1 MAASDE
7 SISQPEFRL
16 TSFLDQTWHKRVV
29 LIVDNAPRHR
39 GKPIDE
45 ALAEHPHLEFKRPPS
60 YSTQLNVNERSW
72 KLLRRRATHNRDF
85 DSTDDLKRTI
95 RASLSYYRTVRGW
108 IRTLIVGCY
117 TRGQNQS
124 TTTGS

>member
-1 MAASDE
+1 
-7 SISQPEFRL
+7 
-16 TSFLDQTWHKRVV
+16 
-29 LIVDNAPRHR
+29 
-39 GKPIDE
+39 
-45 ALAEHPHLEFKRPPS
+45 LAEHPHLEFKRPPS
-60 YSTQLNVNERSW
+60 YSTQLNVSERSW

-85 DSTDDLKRTI
+85 DSPDDLKRTI